1 MPRRYV
7 VLAALLAFL
16 VAGFYSSAALCC
28 NADGI
33 GTTKQPTVAAAT
45 VQPASTPAPAPEAR
59 PAAASKAA
67 LASRPEV
74 TAGAAATSEDAGNN
88 LGDSV
93 GASPGTHKRGLRWQS
108 FLPGVIK

>member
-7 VLAALLAFL
+7 VLAALLTFF

-33 GTTKQPTVAAAT
+33 GGSKQRTVADAT
-45 VQPASTPAPAPEAR
+45 VQPAQAPAPDARPAPAPKPEV
-59 PAAASKAA
+59 AAVQ
-67 LASRPEV
+67 PPV

-88 LGDSV
+88 LAEGV
-93 GASPGTHKRGLRWQS
+93 GATATHKRGLRWQS